1 MQVLRSLSRQLLI
14 VWAYNMIVT
23 IVELSMGNWLY
34 VLRVYV
40 HQVHIPLDGHAVH
53 KWCNKLIFTH
63 ISMKKIFLYSL
74 IVFLS
79 SCALFEKKEE
89 EYQSGS
95 ANPILSDD
103 IEVQIGSPNR

>member
-1 MQVLRSLSRQLLI
+1 
-14 VWAYNMIVT
+14 
-23 IVELSMGNWLY
+23 
-34 VLRVYV
+34 
-40 HQVHIPLDGHAVH
+40 
-53 KWCNKLIFTH
+53 
-63 ISMKKIFLYSL
+63 MKKIFLYSL